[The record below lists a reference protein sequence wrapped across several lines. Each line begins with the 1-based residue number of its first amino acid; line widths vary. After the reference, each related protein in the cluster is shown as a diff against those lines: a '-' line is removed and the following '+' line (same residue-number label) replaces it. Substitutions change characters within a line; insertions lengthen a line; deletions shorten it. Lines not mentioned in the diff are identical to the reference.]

1 MNKTLSEK
9 IIKRNEKDANIVV
22 SKIFFITFLLFTVVF
37 LLNVLGIFV
46 IYQPAMI
53 LAYVSSS
60 ILLLSPLVINRLV
73 PVSSKYLKYIYVSF
87 AALFILI
94 VSTTLTYHVVLIYA
108 YPIALAGVYFSR
120 RLTTYSVYLTL
131 AVTVVGQLLGYF
143 LQWRPDK
150 NFPTLQKLIVFSIIP
165 RLITLIS
172 FAFLLKYLTDRTSK
186 LMQDDLER
194 YDQLSH
200 YNQSM
205 IYSFATLVESRD
217 ANTGGHIR
225 RTSIYVKLLAEEL
238 LKEGVY
244 KEEINEDFIRTLS
257 MVAPLHDIGK
267 IAIPDSILRKP
278 GKLTDE
284 EFDIMKTHSEKGGD
298 IIHDTFRDVADE
310 NYKNMAYDVAMYHH
324 EKWNGKGYP
333 RGLMETG
340 IPLPARIMA
349 VADVF
354 DAVSEKRCY
363 REAMPL
369 DKCFSIIE
377 EGSGTHF
384 DPVLVKAFLN
394 IRDNITAVHES
405 Q

>member
-1 MNKTLSEK
+1 MNKILSEK

-22 SKIFFITFLLFTVVF
+22 AKIFFIAFLLFTVVF

-60 ILLLSPLVINRLV
+60 VLLLSPLLINKLV
-73 PVSSKYLKYIYVSF
+73 PLSSKYLKYVYVSF

-120 RLTTYSVYLTL
+120 RLTNYSVYLTI
-131 AVTVVGQLLGYF
+131 AVTVIGQLLGYF

-150 NFPTLQKLIVFSIIP
+150 NFPTLDKLIVFSIVP

-172 FAFLLKYLTDRTSK
+172 FACLLKYLTDRTSK

-194 YDQLSH
+194 YYQLSG

-217 ANTGGHIR
+217 ANTGGHIK

-244 KEEINEDFIRTLS
+244 KEEINEELIRTLS

-267 IAIPDSILRKP
+267 IAIPDSILQKP

-298 IIHDTFRDVADE
+298 IIRETFRDVADTT
-310 NYKNMAYDVAMYHH
+310 YTDMAYDVAMYHH
-324 EKWNGKGYP
+324 EKWNGNGYP

-340 IPLPARIMA
+340 IPLSARIMA

-369 DKCFSIIE
+369 EKCFSIIE

>member
-1 MNKTLSEK
+1 MNKILSEK

-22 SKIFFITFLLFTVVF
+22 AKIFFITFLLFTVVF

-60 ILLLSPLVINRLV
+60 VLLLSPLLINKLV
-73 PVSSKYLKYIYVSF
+73 PLSSKYLKYVYVSF

-120 RLTTYSVYLTL
+120 RLTNYSVYLTI
-131 AVTVVGQLLGYF
+131 AVTVIGQLLGYF

-150 NFPTLQKLIVFSIIP
+150 NFPTLDKLIVFSIVP

-194 YDQLSH
+194 YYQLSG

-217 ANTGGHIR
+217 ANTGGHIK

-244 KEEINEDFIRTLS
+244 KEEINEELIRTLS

-267 IAIPDSILRKP
+267 IAIPDSILQKP

-298 IIHDTFRDVADE
+298 IIRETFRDVADTT
-310 NYKNMAYDVAMYHH
+310 YTDMAYDVAMYHH
-324 EKWNGKGYP
+324 EKWNGNGYP

-340 IPLPARIMA
+340 IPLSARIMA

-369 DKCFSIIE
+369 EKCFSIVE